1 MHKAKKKTAKNKKDK
16 QKNPEEG
23 KVIRDRTEGQQD
35 SVNRLDQEQL
45 FIQCNR

>member
-23 KVIRDRTEGQQD
+23 KVIRDRTAGQQD
-35 SVNRLDQEQL
+35 SRTA
-45 FIQCNR
+45 